1 MVHGTETWCLVL
13 TRPNR
18 LFKAKRNE
26 RTNYIEVE
34 VIAGELGP
42 LALAALRTLA
52 GAERV

>member
-18 LFKAKRNE
+18 LLKARRDE
-26 RTNYIEVE
+26 WTDYVEVE